1 MSFVRFYGILGFPDV
16 SIVNNL
22 PANAG
27 DAGDMGLIPGSG
39 IPSGG
44 GNYNP
49 LQYFFSEN
57 LTGRQQS
64 QFSSVQLLHRVRL
77 FVTPWTAAHLRGAS
91 SAPGKGLEEGGLAY
105 AKAGSSLK
113 SLHGN
118 SRASTPQNQSL
129 PTFCFH
135 LHLWLYGGLSP
146 TTSLWKKS

>member
-1 MSFVRFYGILGFPDV
+1 MIVLNFLVAILKYPYVNVFQNESKVEELALLFKMSFVRFYGILGFPDV

-64 QFSSVQLLHRVRL
+64 QCSSVQLLHRVRL
-77 FVTPWTAAHLRGAS
+77 FVTP
-91 SAPGKGLEEGGLAY
+91 
-105 AKAGSSLK
+105 
-113 SLHGN
+113 
-118 SRASTPQNQSL
+118 
-129 PTFCFH
+129 
-135 LHLWLYGGLSP
+135 
-146 TTSLWKKS
+146 

>member
-1 MSFVRFYGILGFPDV
+1 MLADTDIYMLAGTNIRSNFPGG
-16 SIVNNL
+16 SMAKNL

-77 FVTPWTAAHLRGAS
+77 FVTP
-91 SAPGKGLEEGGLAY
+91 
-105 AKAGSSLK
+105 
-113 SLHGN
+113 
-118 SRASTPQNQSL
+118 
-129 PTFCFH
+129 
-135 LHLWLYGGLSP
+135 
-146 TTSLWKKS
+146 